1 MLAAMINVFTVCWK
15 APEDKHN
22 DRVMITL
29 YQMKTN
35 ANAWL
40 ANMTVSD
47 ANALLRDNGVFW
59 NEPVK
64 GPLGVNILA
73 FRFKLHF

>member
-1 MLAAMINVFTVCWK
+1 MINVFTVCLK

-22 DRVMITL
+22 DRVMIPL

-47 ANALLRDNGVFW
+47 ANALLRDNGVF
-59 NEPVK
+59 
-64 GPLGVNILA
+64 
-73 FRFKLHF
+73 

>member
-1 MLAAMINVFTVCWK
+1 MINVLTVCWK

-29 YQMKTN
+29 YQMKMK

-47 ANALLRDNGVFW
+47 ADALLRGNGVIW
-59 NEPVK
+59 NEPAK

>member
-1 MLAAMINVFTVCWK
+1 MINVFTVCWK

-59 NEPVK
+59 NEPAK
-64 GPLGVNILA
+64 GPLGVIILA
-73 FRFKLHF
+73 FRSKLHF

>member
-1 MLAAMINVFTVCWK
+1 MINVLTVCWK
-15 APEDKHN
+15 APEGKHN

-29 YQMKTN
+29 YQMKMN

-47 ANALLRDNGVFW
+47 AEALLRGNGVIW
-59 NEPVK
+59 NEPAK

>member
-1 MLAAMINVFTVCWK
+1 MINVLTVCWK

-29 YQMKTN
+29 YQMKMN

-47 ANALLRDNGVFW
+47 AEALLRSNGVIW
-59 NEPVK
+59 NEPAK